1 MIDSINRSGK
11 LTETKAK
18 WPFYGR
24 SFKTIDDWFITLPKE
39 EKHLKYDELSK
50 SVDCIKV
57 LRKIIGLTSVSMILG
72 GIVLMA
78 TIE

>member
-24 SFKTIDDWFITLPKE
+24 SFKTVDDWFITLPTE
-39 EKHLKYDELSK
+39 EKYEKYNELTAA
-50 SVDCIKV
+50 VVRIKL
-57 LRKIIGLTSVSMILG
+57 LRKIIWVTSTVMIIA

-78 TIE
+78 TLD